1 LHVGEKMIAVFAHY
15 FKTPPSPF
23 LTSARGCMI
32 EIGLDGAAA
41 KRHQLA
47 AGSGYDPLPSDGRR
61 AASFPCSGEIKGCR
75 QPIFV
80 HLT

>member
-1 LHVGEKMIAVFAHY
+1 LHVDEKMIAVFAHY
-15 FKTPPSPF
+15 LKTPPSPF

-47 AGSGYDPLPSDGRR
+47 AAVSLTEKPVKPRR
-61 AASFPCSGEIKGCR
+61 SQKS
-75 QPIFV
+75 Q
-80 HLT
+80 